1 MAGRLGIDYRRN
13 ASLDRASRDLD
24 GIPVIHG
31 CLARIT
37 GATAISGAVKRWLYT
52 WVECEIGIA
61 PTYIPAAKLYGI
73 EGSALSMSEMS
84 NGLTVG
90 YGVTVSTIPAGFN
103 PVVIPTNTAVW
114 VVPQRVS
121 DGNMMWLILNTQA
134 IDGAC

>member
-1 MAGRLGIDYRRN
+1 
-13 ASLDRASRDLD
+13 
-24 GIPVIHG
+24 
-31 CLARIT
+31 
-37 GATAISGAVKRWLYT
+37 
-52 WVECEIGIA
+52 
-61 PTYIPAAKLYGI
+61 
-73 EGSALSMSEMS
+73 MSEMS

-103 PVVIPTNTAVW
+103 PVAIPTNTAVW